1 MELMQPQFTSKLRKS
16 HRHFVLSLFNA
27 TEDSAQVL
35 EKVSAKLPDNSK
47 FEKKIFAFTKI
58 FHNNNYYVIL

>member
-35 EKVSAKLPDNSK
+35 EKVSAKLTVNS
-47 FEKKIFAFTKI
+47 
-58 FHNNNYYVIL
+58 

>member
-35 EKVSAKLPDNSK
+35 EKVSTKLTAKSK
-47 FEKKIFAFTKI
+47 FDILFTSW
-58 FHNNNYYVIL
+58 